1 MRVDHL
7 AYQRALN
14 ITVFGLLLQ
23 SAVGAVLLVFGLAVD
38 DAPSVFAAM
47 WCIVGLI
54 PWIGLLV
61 VFAQHR
67 LERLEALE
75 EDELSGSGAAALFE
89 RSGEAI
95 RPAARRLRQTYR
107 WILPGFSV
115 AFALGLAIAGWLMLA
130 HLRSEDLVTMPL
142 TGHLGWLEA
151 IVLAGAAL
159 SFVCSRYL
167 AGMGA
172 QESWRHLR
180 AGAGQM
186 GGVSLILAALAIG
199 VGFRFF
205 EVDGV
210 VQAVAWAIPVLMF
223 AAAIEVILSIV
234 LNAYRPRRAGEF
246 PRASFDSPTLSLFA
260 QPGSVVRSINEAVNY
275 QFGFD
280 ITSSWGYQLLLRSS
294 LSLGGL
300 AIVVL
305 LLMSTVVVVGPREE
319 GLRLRSGAIVGSA
332 ESSIRLSGPFLK
344 WPWPI
349 ETSQVWDVTTLRTLP
364 VTPIPEGNPRYHD
377 WRNPPKL
384 AGGEFEPAYIVRPSS
399 LGDMDA
405 AADDQFYIN
414 RQPFALVV
422 PDVRL
427 VWRVHG
433 DALLQYLHF
442 VPDAKKSRQT
452 LTQQQ
457 RSLQMIANAE
467 MTRIFAGLRLDQV
480 LSTDRNDLGRM
491 LMKDIQSRLDV
502 IGTGIELVAV
512 EVPDMRPPK
521 DAAIKFESLPA
532 AVQQRQ
538 QWVATAQRNKVS
550 RFTRVVGDGD
560 LVDSVIA
567 AIEIFYA
574 KEDALLE
581 ARDAH
586 GKDSAEVKAATAE
599 ADKASAEVLEL
610 LRKGGGQAWQT
621 IANAERD
628 SWLGLMRDR
637 IQASR
642 LKSQEA
648 SWNTAPSL
656 YRQRAIMEVYAR
668 MLPNLRKYVVDID
681 PSRLDLNVELRE
693 HASPNTVFSDAVS
706 SGGSNGTEGSP

>member
-38 DAPSVFAAM
+38 DTPSVVAAL
-47 WCIVGLI
+47 WCLVGLV
-54 PWIGLLV
+54 PWLGLLV

-67 LERLEALE
+67 LERLESLE

-115 AFALGLAIAGWLMLA
+115 AFALGLVIAGWLMLA
-130 HLRSEDLVTMPL
+130 HLQSDELVVMPL
-142 TGHLGWLEA
+142 TQHQGWLEA
-151 IVLAGAAL
+151 IVLAAAAL

-167 AGMGA
+167 AGMAA

-186 GGVSLILAALAIG
+186 GGMSIVLAALAVG

-205 EVDGV
+205 DVDGV

-223 AAAIEVILSIV
+223 AASLEVILSIV

-319 GLRLRSGAIVGSA
+319 GLRLRSGAIVESA
-332 ESSIRLSGPFLK
+332 ESLIRPSGPFAK

-349 ETSQVWDVTTLRTLP
+349 ETSHVWDVTTLQTLP

-377 WRNPPKL
+377 WREPPKL

-399 LGDMDA
+399 LGEADP
-405 AADDQFYIN
+405 AADDQFYIS
-414 RQPFALVV
+414 RKPFAFVV

-427 VWRVHG
+427 VWRIQG
-433 DALLQYLHF
+433 DSLLKYLDF
-442 VPDAKKSRQT
+442 VPDDRQPRQS

-457 RSLQMIANAE
+457 RSLQLIANAE
-467 MTRIFAGLRLDQV
+467 MTRLFAGLRLDQV

-491 LMKDIQSRLDV
+491 LMKNIQRRLDALDAGV
-502 IGTGIELVAV
+502 ELVAV

-521 DAAIKFESLPA
+521 DVAIKFESLPA
-532 AVQQRQ
+532 AAQQRQ
-538 QWVATAQRNKVS
+538 QWVATAERNKVS

-560 LVDSVIA
+560 LVDPVIA
-567 AIEIFYA
+567 AIDAFEV
-574 KEDALLE
+574 KEEHLVE
-581 ARDAH
+581 VRDAH
-586 GKDSAEVKAATAE
+586 GEDSAEAKAAKAE
-599 ADKASAEVLEL
+599 VDKASDEVVGL
-610 LRKGGGQAWQT
+610 LSRGGGQAWQT
-621 IANAERD
+621 IAYAERD
-628 SWLGLMRDR
+628 SWLGLMRER

-648 SWNTAPSL
+648 SWNAAPSL
-656 YRQRAIMEVYAR
+656 YRQRAIMDVYAR
-668 MLPNLRKYVVDID
+668 MLPNLRKYVVGVD

-706 SGGSNGTEGSP
+706 SGNPDGTEGSP

>member
-14 ITVFGLLLQ
+14 ISVFGLVLQ
-23 SAVGAVLLVFGLAVD
+23 SAIGAVLLVFGLAVD
-38 DAPSVFAAM
+38 DTPSVFAAI
-47 WCIVGLI
+47 WCLVGLA
-54 PWIGLLV
+54 PWVGLLV
-61 VFAQHR
+61 VFAGHR

-115 AFALGLAIAGWLMLA
+115 AFAVGLVVAGWLMLS
-130 HLRSEDLVTMPL
+130 HLSSDDVVGMSL
-142 TGHLGWLEA
+142 TVHRGWIEA
-151 IVLAGAAL
+151 IVLAATAL
-159 SFVCSRYL
+159 TFVCSRYL
-167 AGMGA
+167 AGMAA
-172 QESWRHLR
+172 QEQWRHLR

-186 GGVSLILAALAIG
+186 GGASLVLAAIAIG

-205 EVDGV
+205 DVDGV
-210 VQAVAWAIPVLMF
+210 VHAVVWAIPVLMF
-223 AAAIEVILSIV
+223 AAAIEVVLSLA

-246 PRASFDSPTLSLFA
+246 PRASFDSSTLGLLA
-260 QPGSVVRSINEAVNY
+260 QPGSLVRSINEAVNY

-280 ITSSWGYQLLLRSS
+280 ITSSWGYQLLLRSGLG
-294 LSLGGL
+294 LSGL
-300 AIVVL
+300 ALVVL

-319 GLRLRSGAIVGSA
+319 GLRLRSGAIVGSG
-332 ESSIRLSGPFLK
+332 EGSIRTAGPFVK

-349 ETSQVWDVTTLRTLP
+349 ETAQLWDVTSLQNLP
-364 VTPIPEGNPRYHD
+364 VTPIPEGNPPYHD
-377 WRNPPKL
+377 WRDPPKL
-384 AGGEFEPAYIVRPSS
+384 ADGEFEPAYIVRPSS
-399 LGDMDA
+399 LGETDTEAGD
-405 AADDQFYIN
+405 
-414 RQPFALVV
+414 RFALVV

-427 VWRVHG
+427 SWRVNG
-433 DALLQYLHF
+433 GQLLQYLDF
-442 VPDAKKSRQT
+442 VSYARRPRQQ

-457 RSLQMIANAE
+457 RALQLISAAE
-467 MTRIFAGLRLDQV
+467 MTRMFSGLRLDQM

-491 LMKDIQSRLDV
+491 LRRNIQRRLDEL
-502 IGTGIELVAV
+502 GAGIELVAV

-532 AVQQRQ
+532 AIQQRQ
-538 QWVATAQRNKVS
+538 QWVAAAERQQVS
-550 RFTRVVGDGD
+550 RYTRVVGSND
-560 LVDSVIA
+560 LVDAVINSIEAFDATEA
-567 AIEIFYA
+567 ALVA
-574 KEDALLE
+574 AL
-581 ARDAH
+581 DSH
-586 GKDSAEVKAATAE
+586 GAGSTEVAE
-599 ADKASAEVLEL
+599 ATSKVNVAAAVTVEL
-610 LRKGGGQAWQT
+610 LRKGGGQAWQI

-628 SWLGLMRDR
+628 SWVGLMRER

-648 SWNTAPSL
+648 SWETAPEL

-668 MLPNLRKYVVDID
+668 MLPNLRKYVIGVD
-681 PSRLDLNVELRE
+681 PSRLDLNIELRE

-706 SGGSNGTEGSP
+706 TAGSDGTENSQSP